1 MRRRSNESNDKGFM
15 VKYKIANILF
25 GGSTAFSNHP
35 ALCYR
40 ALGGHAFFES
50 DSSVLT
56 IFEKSYIDFTTYFN
70 ALSSMKWRQY
80 TSANCFSL
88 CFDYRGGGI
97 SVSETTAGR
106 YDWNPVELPDSTFE
120 CDKSAGWRHV
130 EIDLSLV
137 DDEVLH
143 GFSIVAEKQTEI
155 RNAYYC
161 ADVELKQVRQV
172 ELSLV
177 TTTFKKEDYIT
188 RNIERIKSGILSLDE
203 PVAAHFTLHV
213 IDNGRTL
220 SPQSL
225 ETSHIHIHP
234 NPNVGGSG
242 GFARGMIES
251 MEQMPEATHV
261 LLMDDDVE
269 VLPESIIRTFNLL
282 SLLNDDYE
290 DAFLSGAMMSLEEPN
305 LRTEDIGF
313 FSVNG
318 NFLPLKPEGRMDF
331 LHDAV
336 EAEAFEA
343 PVELFGDTSQQYA
356 GWWYCVIPMKTI
368 KREGL
373 PLPLFV
379 RSDDAEYALRC
390 KPKIMSMNGICVWHN
405 AFFYK
410 YSSAVERYQVSRN
423 TLISQA
429 TTGIAPMTNF
439 LTEIHREIQRDLKKF
454 NYDDAELAVKGLEDF
469 LRGPDFI
476 AHPVAEKRFMEANRE
491 KEKMMPIDE
500 LFEEASKL
508 GVDLRH
514 ITHTW
519 LNTDRSRSKISAAK
533 DFVTFNGQRFVNE
546 EGKRNGKVAV
556 IDAAGWVYPAAK
568 IRDAETLIVV
578 DMPNKKGAIRHMN
591 KKRFDE
597 VWGRYKKAASEYKKN
612 KDKLYASYAEH
623 RSEFTSVAFW
633 KKYLEEASRN

>member
-1 MRRRSNESNDKGFM
+1 M
-15 VKYKIANILF
+15 KYKIANILF
-25 GGSTAFSNHP
+25 GGSTAFSNYP

-40 ALGGHAFFES
+40 TVEGQAFPDGEY
-50 DSSVLT
+50 SVLS
-56 IFEKSYIDFTTYFN
+56 ISGNSNIDFTTYFN
-70 ALSSMKWRQY
+70 ALSVMKWQQY
-80 TSANCFSL
+80 TSATRFGL
-88 CFDYRGGGI
+88 RFDYKGGGLC
-97 SVSETTAGR
+97 VSQTTAGR
-106 YDWNPVELPDSTFE
+106 YDWDSVEVIGSRIQHE
-120 CDKSAGWRHV
+120 RSAEWRHI
-130 EIDLSLV
+130 EIDISLI

-143 GFSIVAEKQTEI
+143 GFAIFAEGQVEI
-155 RNAYYC
+155 RNAYYY
-161 ADVELKQVRQV
+161 AEIEQGQVREV

-177 TTTFKKEDYIT
+177 TTTFKKEDYVT
-188 RNIERIKSGILSLDE
+188 RNIERIKKGILASAELIAD
-203 PVAAHFTLHV
+203 HFNLHV
-213 IDNGRTL
+213 VDNGRTL
-220 SPQSL
+220 SADELSAP
-225 ETSHIHIHP
+225 HVRIHP

-251 MEQMPEATHV
+251 MEQTPEATHV

-282 SLLNDDYE
+282 TLLRDEYV
-290 DAFLSGAMMSLEEPN
+290 DAFLSGSMMSLEEQN

-331 LHDAV
+331 LHDVV
-336 EAEAFEA
+336 ETEAFET
-343 PVELFGDTSQQYA
+343 PVDLYEDMAQQYA
-356 GWWYCVIPMKTI
+356 GWWYCAIPMETI

-439 LTEIHREIQRDLKKF
+439 LTEIYREVQRDLKKF

-469 LRGPDFI
+469 LRGPEFI
-476 AHPVAEKRFMEANRE
+476 AHPVAEGRFMDANRE
-491 KEKMMPIDE
+491 KEKMMPIAE
-500 LFEEASKL
+500 LFDEARKL

-519 LNTDRSRSKISAAK
+519 LNTDGSRGKLSAAK
-533 DFVTFNGQRFVNE
+533 DFATFNGQRLVNE

-568 IRDAETLIVV
+568 IRDAEILIVV
-578 DMPNKKGAIRHMN
+578 DMPNKMGAIRRMN

-597 VWGRYKKAASEYKKN
+597 VWGRYKKAAAEYKKN
-612 KDKLYASYAEH
+612 KDKLYAAYAEH
-623 RSEFTSVAFW
+623 RTEFTSVAFW
-633 KKYLEEASRN
+633 KRYLEEASRS

>member
-1 MRRRSNESNDKGFM
+1 M
-15 VKYKIANILF
+15 KYKIANLLF
-25 GGSTAFSNHP
+25 GGSTAFSNYP

-40 ALGGHAFFES
+40 TVNGHAFWK
-50 DSSVLT
+50 DNSSSLC
-56 IFEKSYIDFTTYFN
+56 ISEGSCIDFTTYFN
-70 ALSSMKWRQY
+70 ALSAMKWKRY
-80 TSANCFSL
+80 TSANCFGL
-88 CFDYRGGGI
+88 CFDYRGGDI

-106 YDWNPVELPDSTFE
+106 YDWNPVEVSGSRIE
-120 CDKSAGWRHV
+120 CTESEDWRHF
-130 EIDLSLV
+130 EIDLNLI

-143 GFSIVAEKQTEI
+143 GFSVFAKKQVEL
-155 RNAYYC
+155 RNAYYY
-161 ADVELKQVRQV
+161 AEIEQSQLRKV

-177 TTTFKKEDYIT
+177 TTTFKKEDYVT
-188 RNIERIKSGILSLDE
+188 CNIERIKKDILSSDE
-203 PVAAHFTLHV
+203 PIASHFNLHV

-220 SPQSL
+220 SSEELNAPHVQ
-225 ETSHIHIHP
+225 IHP

-251 MEQMPEATHV
+251 MEQAPEATHV

-269 VLPESIIRTFNLL
+269 VLPESFIRTFNLL
-282 SLLNDDYE
+282 SLLRDEYSE
-290 DAFLSGAMMSLEEPN
+290 AFLSGAMMSLEEQN

-331 LHDAV
+331 LHDVV
-336 EAEAFEA
+336 ETEAFEA
-343 PVELFGDTSQQYA
+343 PVGLYEDTSQQYA
-356 GWWYCVIPMKTI
+356 GWWYCVIPMATI

-429 TTGIAPMTNF
+429 TTGIAPMTDF
-439 LTEIHREIQRDLKKF
+439 LTEIHREVQRDLKKF

-469 LRGPDFI
+469 LRGPEFI
-476 AHPVAEKRFMEANRE
+476 ARPVAEERFMEANRE
-491 KEKMMPIDE
+491 KEKMMPIEE
-500 LFEEASKL
+500 LFVEASKL

-519 LNTDRSRSKISAAK
+519 LNTDGARSKISAAK
-533 DFVTFNGQRFVNE
+533 DFATFNGQRIVNE
-546 EGKRNGKVAV
+546 EGKRNGKVAI

-578 DMPNKKGAIRHMN
+578 DMPNKKGAIRHMS

-597 VWGRYKKAASEYKKN
+597 VWGRYKKAAAEFKKN
-612 KDKLYASYAEH
+612 KSKLYAAYAEH
-623 RSEFTSVAFW
+623 RAEFTSVAFW
-633 KKYLEEASRN
+633 KKYLKEASQE